1 MISTEF
7 VMTTAI
13 NSDGFFCSKL
23 INNSEHKIDNFLF
36 CFSVLSPIKS
46 VENCIVSKS
55 VGGYSELSHP
65 TQSTLN
71 PGEEW
76 NFKYGYE
83 YSRHKPMNHRWAPQ
97 GGFLKVQNGNTIYLD
112 MTDIDY
118 ERVSSVASILQVSGD
133 KFNYESLRLVPHPYS
148 WDPSAGVCNLCSP
161 IDVVFDDIEIINSAY
176 QSASELGSRLN
187 LNLFSGTANE
197 KNEKASTSLKL
208 KLQDLSDE
216 SSYRITITS
225 DDVEITAGDEVGFY
239 YGLISLMQLAQTYHQ
254 LIPCGSIFDKP
265 RFSWR
270 GQHLDTVRH
279 FFSVDSLLKL
289 LDLMSLF
296 KLNKFHWHGVDDEAF
311 RFKLDRH
318 PEIATA
324 TAKRGN
330 NLSVPPV
337 FGSGPDATGGCYDRE
352 DMHKVINRAA
362 SNYIEVMPE
371 FDLPG
376 HNMSLINLIPSLRDP
391 EDKSYEVSVQG
402 YSENTLNP
410 AMPDT
415 FKIVE
420 SLIDGLCDIFPG
432 EYIHLGGDEVAPGAW
447 EKSPAIKILKEKN
460 KLNNSKDVA
469 SWFINKLSKRVE
481 QNNKK
486 TASWQEAEDGN
497 HQDDKIDK
505 LLFSWQN
512 LESGFNLAR
521 EGYKVVLC
529 PAEHIY
535 FDMAQSRNYADRG
548 ANWAAVVPFESTVD
562 WPIIPNNEPE
572 LEANIQGIQ
581 GHLWCETI
589 LKDSEIESMLCPR
602 ILGLSES
609 AWTCDEKRRK
619 GIKLGNLAKNSF
631 RELFDRIGWDYYIA
645 ENFDIMAD
653 PAMKMEAFAG
663 E

>member
-1 MISTEF
+1 MSSTEF

-76 NFKYGYE
+76 NFKYCYQ

-187 LNLFSGTANE
+187 LNFLSGTANE

-279 FFSVDSLLKL
+279 FYSVDSLLKL

-296 KLNKFHWHGVDDEAF
+296 KLNKFHWHGTDDEAF
-311 RFKLDRH
+311 RFKLDSN
-318 PEIATA
+318 PELANA

-330 NLSVPPV
+330 NLLVPPI
-337 FGSGPDATGGCYDRE
+337 FGSGPSPTGGCYDSSDIKQIIE
-352 DMHKVINRAA
+352 RAS
-362 SNYIEVMPE
+362 SNYIDVMPE

-376 HNMSLINLIPSLRDP
+376 HNLSLIQLFPATRDP
-391 EDKSYEVSVQG
+391 RDKSNEVSVQG
-402 YSENTLNP
+402 YFQNTLNP
-410 AMPDT
+410 AMPET
-415 FKIVE
+415 FL
-420 SLIDGLCDIFPG
+420 LIEPLLDDLCNLFPG
-432 EYIHLGGDEVAPGAW
+432 EYIHLGGDEVSPESW
-447 EKSPAIKILKEKN
+447 KSSPAVEALKTKYN
-460 KLNNSKDVA
+460 LTNNKDVLC
-469 SWFINKLSKRVE
+469 WFINELSSGVHS
-481 QNNKK
+481 NGKK
-486 TASWQEAEDGN
+486 TAAWQEAEEGN
-497 HQDDKIDK
+497 HHEEKTNK
-505 LLFSWQN
+505 LLFAWRD
-512 LESGFNLAR
+512 LESGHDLAR
-521 EGYKVVLC
+521 KGYKVVLC
-529 PAEHIY
+529 PAQHIY
-535 FDMAQSRNYADRG
+535 FDMAQSRDYSDRG
-548 ANWAAVVPFESTVD
+548 INWAAIVSFNTTLD
-562 WPIIPNNEPE
+562 WEIIPSDEPE
-572 LEANIQGIQ
+572 IEENIEGIQ
-581 GHLWCETI
+581 GHLWSETI
-589 LKDSEIESMLCPR
+589 LKDSDMESMLCPR

-609 AWTCDEKRRK
+609 AWTSQNNRRK
-619 GIKLGNLAKNSF
+619 GAELNDLVLNSY
-631 RELFDRIGWDYYIA
+631 RDLFEKIGWNFYKP
-645 ENFDIMAD
+645 ENFDIMSD
-653 PAMKMEAFAG
+653 PVKNKEVLIN